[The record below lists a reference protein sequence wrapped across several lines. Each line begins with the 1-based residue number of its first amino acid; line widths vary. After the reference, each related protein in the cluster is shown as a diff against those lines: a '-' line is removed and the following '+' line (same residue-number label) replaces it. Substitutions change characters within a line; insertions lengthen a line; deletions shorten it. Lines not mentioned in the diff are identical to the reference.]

1 MGDAWWGGPWPTTC
15 APGRGGPGGTS
26 PPGIPQRRKGVGTPL
41 GGRLQSPF
49 DQRQRAAMARR
60 QEAEVKTRAPRG
72 RNPPLGVSPGA
83 DPRLRTPGTTSPP
96 GLPQRAVA
104 APALGCGGGCGC
116 SARRSPGAQSRG
128 EAPRRLGRRQ
138 ALTLG
143 SALGTTSPPGL
154 PQRVVAASA
163 LGCDGG
169 CGRRARRSPG
179 AQSRGEAP
187 RRLARRQALTLGSA
201 LGTTSSPGATAA
213 RDSAVSRALRGRAR
227 AHSRSI
233 ARRAEGRAG
242 HHFSPEATA
251 ARGGGVSRPLRRRG
265 RGRDPLR
272 SQREGLAREERCRT
286 GPGGAAQEA
295 DAAALPRRDDGRG
308 PRPTTAGSAFSAGV
322 LWRRPRHGR
331 RDRRGGAA
339 L

>member
-128 EAPRRLGRRQ
+128 EAPRRL
-138 ALTLG
+138 
-143 SALGTTSPPGL
+143 
-154 PQRVVAASA
+154 
-163 LGCDGG
+163 
-169 CGRRARRSPG
+169 
-179 AQSRGEAP
+179 
-187 RRLARRQALTLGSA
+187 ARRQALTLGSA

-213 RDSAVSRALRGRAR
+213 RASAVSRALRGRPR
-227 AHSRSI
+227 
-233 ARRAEGRAG
+233 ARRTFAGRGRGGGAG
-242 HHFSPEATA
+242 WEAQGKRLTRPHSPAATTVA
-251 ARGGGVSRPLRRRG
+251 ARGQRPPARRSRRESCGG
-265 RGRDPLR
+265 
-272 SQREGLAREERCRT
+272 
-286 GPGGAAQEA
+286 GPATGGAT
-295 DAAALPRRDDGRG
+295 DAGVRRYSRMSGIG
-308 PRPTTAGSAFSAGV
+308 PRPSTAAAASIPPKGRSAV
-322 LWRRPRHGR
+322 WRRS
-331 RDRRGGAA
+331 
-339 L
+339 